1 MRKELALGSALAAV
15 VSGLFAAVALSAPTP
30 VKQPSI
36 SGHAA
41 YGSVLTCHKGTWS
54 PDAVSY
60 SYAWTYAG
68 GGPVFGTRSQW
79 RADAPRLDY
88 GVVCEVTA
96 RDAQGATTPATSQQ
110 VVIQPGIASVSHVK
124 ISGSRGTVAM
134 SGIAGPSGALA
145 SSKLYKPYI
154 VLDRR
159 LNRNTLL
166 QLTNLKV
173 LTKRNGHFTISAK
186 DSPGRHTYVLTF
198 VPASTSYYAE
208 TSVSRV
214 FTLHR

>member
-1 MRKELALGSALAAV
+1 MRKEIALGSAFAVV
-15 VSGLFAAVALSAPTP
+15 VSGLFAAVAISAPTS
-30 VKQPSI
+30 VKEPSI
-36 SGHAA
+36 SGTAA

-60 SYAWTYAG
+60 SYAWTYGG

-88 GVVCEVTA
+88 AVVCQVTA
-96 RDAQGATTPATSQQ
+96 RDAHGAPTVASTPP
-110 VVIQPGIASVSHVK
+110 VVIQPGIASVTHVK
-124 ISGSRGTVAM
+124 ISGSHGSVTM
-134 SGIAGPSGALA
+134 SGIAGPSGAMAA
-145 SSKLYKPYI
+145 SKYGKPYI

-159 LNRNTLL
+159 LNKTTLL

-173 LTKRNGHFTISAK
+173 LTKRDGHFTISAK

-198 VPASTSYYAE
+198 VPASTSFYAA

-214 FTLHR
+214 FTVRH